1 MLGARARGGDACR
14 TPPIPGLPGR
24 TEKTQLMAVS
34 TPPQV
39 DIHDSSLS
47 GARAWFA
54 QKGLSRPR
62 EGNVLAGVCA
72 SFARRHDV
80 NPLVARL
87 LGIAVILVLSP
98 LVYIGAWILMPKDTI
113 VTPVVASSA

>member
-1 MLGARARGGDACR
+1 MDVA
-14 TPPIPGLPGR
+14 
-24 TEKTQLMAVS
+24 

-39 DIHDSSLS
+39 DIHDSSLA

-62 EGNVLAGVCA
+62 EGRVLAGVFA

-87 LGIAVILVLSP
+87 LGIVVIVVLTP
-98 LVYIGAWILMPKDTI
+98 LVYVGAWILMPEDTT
-113 VTPVVASSA
+113 VAPVAASSA

>member
-1 MLGARARGGDACR
+1 MDVA
-14 TPPIPGLPGR
+14 
-24 TEKTQLMAVS
+24 

-39 DIHDSSLS
+39 DIHDSSLA

-62 EGNVLAGVCA
+62 EGRVLAGVFA

-87 LGIAVILVLSP
+87 LGIVVIVDPDARGHDRRTGRGELRLTVGRRRHSFGRG
-98 LVYIGAWILMPKDTI
+98 GA
-113 VTPVVASSA
+113 